1 MQGWLHFPACP
12 DRLERKSFALKGH
25 IPQDT
30 IEELRSRSNIVE
42 LVSEYVVLKKAG
54 RNYLGLCPFHTE
66 KTPSFSVNP
75 DKQICYCFGCG
86 EGGNEISFLMKVQDI
101 SFPEAVRRL
110 ATRRGIVI
118 PEPVATEAQKKN
130 AAERASLFKV
140 HRLATDFFTKNL
152 FSERGKSTREY
163 LARRGLSATAVEA
176 FSLGYAPPGWRNLKN
191 YLAASRVP
199 EELLRKS
206 GLVIFKD
213 NGQKY
218 DRFRA
223 RLMFPIENMQGDVIA
238 FGGRELDDGEPKYL
252 NSPESPIYSKGD
264 NLYGLSRTR
273 EDVRSRDSVIIVEGY
288 FDLIALWNV
297 GIRNVAATLGTA
309 LTKRQV
315 SLVGRLTRNAIVL
328 FDADEGGRSAV
339 ERSLPLFLEQ
349 GISASV
355 VVLPDGADP
364 DDYVRKWGREALDS
378 LIADAAPM
386 VDYYIESVMKNR
398 GSLEEQAL
406 LARETISFIKSIPD
420 MIQRNLFVK
429 RCAEK
434 LGVDQQLIKDEV
446 NRGRERKK
454 IPAPSPGTGR
464 EIDPVELY
472 LVYLMIE
479 FPDRIPL
486 IRTSGILNLCARSP
500 LRDLGETIAGL
511 FEKNGGITLSDV
523 LGEIRD
529 DDVRD
534 RLLRLAMEKR
544 PEASIVD
551 TMFRDTMGKI
561 KDRWYREQSR
571 TLSQRL
577 VEARER
583 GDQEL
588 CDRLL
593 VEKKQLLN
601 QKAQGFPGL
610 TGNGPDG

>member
-1 MQGWLHFPACP
+1 M
-12 DRLERKSFALKGH
+12 KGH

-42 LVSEYVVLKKAG
+42 VVSEFVALKKAG
-54 RNYLGLCPFHTE
+54 RNYVGLCPFHTE

-86 EGGNEISFLMKVQDI
+86 EGGNEISFLMKIQDI

-110 ATRRGIVI
+110 ATRRGIHI
-118 PEPVATEAQKKN
+118 PEPVATETQKKT
-130 AAERASLFKV
+130 AAERAGLLKV
-140 HRLATDFFTKNL
+140 HRLAADFFTRNL
-152 FSERGKSTREY
+152 LSERGTITGKY
-163 LARRGLSATAVEA
+163 LAERGLAAQTVET
-176 FSLGYAPPGWRNLKN
+176 FFLGYAPPGWRNLQN

-199 EELLRKS
+199 EDLLRKS

-213 NGQKY
+213 NGQSY

-238 FGGRELDDGEPKYL
+238 FGGRELDGGEPKYL

-273 EDVRSRDSVIIVEGY
+273 DDIRSRDSVILVEGY
-288 FDLIALWNV
+288 FDLLALWSA

-315 SLVGRLTRNAIVL
+315 SLIGRLTRNAIVL
-328 FDADEGGRSAV
+328 FDGDEGGRSAV

-355 VVLPDGADP
+355 VVLPDGTDP
-364 DDYVRKWGREALDS
+364 DDYVRKWGPEALDS
-378 LIADAAPM
+378 LIAGAVPM
-386 VDYYIESVMKNR
+386 VDYYIEAVMKNR
-398 GSLEEQAL
+398 DSLEEQAL

-420 MIQRNLFVK
+420 VIQRNLFVK

-446 NRGRERKK
+446 NRGLEQKK
-454 IPAPSPGTGR
+454 TGAPSPSPGTGR

-486 IRTSGILNLCARSP
+486 VTASGVLTMCTRSP
-500 LRDLGETIAGL
+500 IRDLAEQIAGL
-511 FEKNGGITLSDV
+511 FEKGGAITMSDV
-523 LGEIRD
+523 IGETHE

-534 RLLRLAMEKR
+534 CLLRLAMDKR
-544 PEASIVD
+544 PDASIVD
-551 TMFRDTMGKI
+551 KIFHDTLGQI
-561 KDRWYREQSR
+561 KARWYREQSR
-571 TLSQRL
+571 TLTRRM

-583 GDQEL
+583 GDREL

-601 QKAQGFPGL
+601 RKARGLSGL

>member
-1 MQGWLHFPACP
+1 M
-12 DRLERKSFALKGH
+12 KGH

-30 IEELRSRSNIVE
+30 IEELRNRSNIVE
-42 LVSEYVVLKKAG
+42 LVSEFVALKKAG
-54 RNYLGLCPFHTE
+54 RNYVGLCPFHTE

-86 EGGNEISFLMKVQDI
+86 EGGNEISFLMKIQDV

-110 ATRRGIVI
+110 ASRRGVLI
-118 PEPVATEAQKKN
+118 PEPEATEAQKKN
-130 AAERASLFKV
+130 AAERAGLLKV
-140 HRLATDFFTKNL
+140 HRLAADFFARNL
-152 FSERGKSTREY
+152 FSERGKPTREY
-163 LARRGLSATAVEA
+163 LAGRGLAAPAGETFV
-176 FSLGYAPPGWRNLKN
+176 LGYAPPGWRNLQN
-191 YLAASRVP
+191 HLAASRVP

-213 NGQKY
+213 NGRSY
-218 DRFRA
+218 DRFRG

-238 FGGRELDDGEPKYL
+238 FGGRELDGGEPKYL

-273 EDVRSRDSVIIVEGY
+273 DDIRSRDSVILVEGY
-288 FDLIALWNV
+288 FDLLALWSA

-315 SLVGRLTRNAIVL
+315 SLMGRLTRNVIVL
-328 FDADEGGRSAV
+328 FDGDEGGRSAV

-349 GISASV
+349 GMSASV
-355 VVLPDGADP
+355 VVLPDGTDP
-364 DDYVRKWGREALDS
+364 DDYVRQRGAEALYS
-378 LIADAAPM
+378 LIAGAVPM
-386 VDYYIESVMKNR
+386 VDYYIEAVMKNR

-420 MIQRNLFVK
+420 VIQRNLFVK

-446 NRGRERKK
+446 NRGWEQKTTV
-454 IPAPSPGTGR
+454 APSRSPGTGG
-464 EIDPVELY
+464 EVDPVELY

-486 IRTSGILNLCARSP
+486 VTASGVLNLCSRSP
-500 LRDLGETIAGL
+500 LRDLGEHIAGA
-511 FEKNGGITLSDV
+511 FEKGGGITMSEV
-523 LGEIRD
+523 IGETREGE
-529 DDVRD
+529 VRD
-534 RLLRLAMEKR
+534 HLLRLAMDTR
-544 PEASIVD
+544 PDASIVD
-551 TMFRDTMGKI
+551 RIFDDTLGKI
-561 KDRWYREQSR
+561 KDRWYREESR
-571 TLSQRL
+571 TLSRRL

-583 GDQEL
+583 GDREL

-593 VEKKQLLN
+593 VEKEQLLN
-601 QKAQGFPGL
+601 RKARERSGL
-610 TGNGPDG
+610 TGKGPGG